1 MKKSALKQFSPV
13 LVWLF
18 LMFGFSG
25 CIIDPVEPDDPDDP
39 TPTEMQA
46 IDPFYRVPGE
56 LPPVEYTP
64 EVQEP
69 ITNDFTLLKAC
80 LGKSLSE
87 IEALLT
93 EHGYTAGSGN
103 TYLKT
108 ENGVTKEAYI
118 SATYNASILNNVSI
132 LINNNDF
139 NIQKQFFAQWMNEIR
154 NSVTFTKLVRSSY
167 YFSPYIG
174 SQEQYFNTPEELVSV
189 VSALSAGNGISAS
202 FSGNDIYANE
212 YRVSMIGLYT
222 IYMQIVNQRIGQPA
236 DDFTESDLR
245 PTDLQKHILISK
257 VDYLTFQYKGFYA
270 LNVTDKLNI
279 GNEIPFVSECQ
290 SPSDLG
296 YVKLFYRNTN
306 NLLMYGTIVWSGCGE
321 LNFPESFR
329 AGQRLSS
336 GLPYPGQGHIAF
348 INSSGRYT
356 TVTDETDLQR
366 IWQSISCQKEFQHYY
381 YSKPCHKRVAV
392 YLYTPSVG
400 IGDPADAY
408 YLVFTEQ

>member
-18 LMFGFSG
+18 LMFGFAG
-25 CIIDPVEPDDPDDP
+25 CTVDPIEPDDPIDP
-39 TPTEMQA
+39 TPTEMLA
-46 IDPFYRVPGE
+46 LDPFYQVPGE

-80 LGKSLSE
+80 LGKSLPE

-103 TYLKT
+103 TFLKT
-108 ENGVTKEAYI
+108 ENGVIKEAYI
-118 SATYNASILNNVSI
+118 SATNNVSI

-139 NIQKQFFAQWMNEIR
+139 DIQKQVFAQWMNEIR
-154 NSVTFTKLVRSSY
+154 NSVAFTKLVRSSY
-167 YFSPYIG
+167 YFSPNY
-174 SQEQYFNTPEELVSV
+174 SSEEQHFSTPEELVSA
-189 VSALSAGNGISAS
+189 VSALSVGNGMSAS
-202 FSGNDIYANE
+202 FNGNDIYANE
-212 YRVSMIGLYT
+212 YRVSVYGLYSMC
-222 IYMQIVNQRIGQPA
+222 MQIINQRIGQPS
-236 DDFTESDLR
+236 DDFTESDLM

-257 VDYLTFQYKGFYA
+257 VDYLTFRYKGFYA
-270 LNVTDKLNI
+270 LNVTDKLNT
-279 GNEIPFVSECQ
+279 GNEIPFVSEYQ
-290 SPSDLG
+290 SPGDYG
-296 YVKLFYRNTN
+296 YIKLFYRNTN
-306 NLLMYGTIVWSGCGE
+306 NLLMDGTIVWSGCGE

-336 GLPYPGQGHIAF
+336 SLHYPGQGHIAF

-381 YSKPCHKRVAV
+381 FSKPCHKRVAV

-400 IGDPADAY
+400 VGNPADAY